1 MLAFSIGVC
10 VNSSGILQSPP
21 SVQRASDVLVISFLT
36 PDQLLTLVIDSNEHS
51 EVF

>member
-1 MLAFSIGVC
+1 M
-10 VNSSGILQSPP
+10 NSSGILQSPP